1 MEMDIAAARRLRRR
15 ATGAE
20 QKLWW
25 LLRRR
30 TLDGCRFHRQAPIG
44 RFIVDFVCHE
54 RGLIVE
60 VDGSQHTERQ
70 AYDIARTQW
79 LETQGYKV
87 MRFWNSD
94 VLQSTHEV
102 GEQIFAALRAATPLP
117 SPPPQRGRETRPSPI
132 REGSER

>member
-1 MEMDIAAARRLRRR
+1 MEMDITTGRQLRKR
-15 ATGAE
+15 ATDAE

-30 TLDGCRFHRQAPIG
+30 TLDGCRFRRQAPIG

-60 VDGSQHTERQ
+60 VDGGQHAERH
-70 AYDIARTQW
+70 AYDAARTQW

-94 VLQSTHEV
+94 VLRNTNEV
-102 GEQIFAALRAATPLP
+102 GEQILSALCAATPLP
-117 SPPPQRGRETRPSPI
+117 GPPPQGGRE
-132 REGSER
+132 